1 MAFNNQQQAMT
12 DDLNSRFN
20 VTSVE
25 QDTHDYANF
34 HKSVA
39 KETLQ
44 KGGIKTRGPGSG
56 LKGEGFGVTN

>member
-1 MAFNNQQQAMT
+1 MT

-56 LKGEGFGVTN
+56 LKGEGFGATN